1 MARPP
6 LLTTELPPAV
16 AGPPGAHLPP
26 ARVAPAVAAPPEY
39 ALAPAPPPPP
49 PPPPP
54 LPMTCH
60 RRKTH
65 ANKFKLDQRSS
76 QARAQGAQKTSEH
89 TCERASAHA
98 TMRTQRCTR
107 NDAGTPHR
115 TDCTCTNDAHS
126 TSAPVAGEHGAP
138 KQTHCPSEDRRP
150 RQQRLRHSALP
161 ACGNRANGLA
171 ARIPI
176 RGARLP
182 PHIGVLDITAVCYT
196 YQLVHIYIRVFFFA
210 SKNGG
215 ARREWRNFK
224 LNLKE
229 GTDAVQKKVR

>member
-215 ARREWRNFK
+215 ARREWRN